1 MVRQNVPTTNVL
13 TDTILRAAEALNRE
27 ISSIFN
33 GKGRE
38 LQKLV

>member
-1 MVRQNVPTTNVL
+1 MVRQNVLTSNFL
-13 TDTILRAAEALNRE
+13 TDTLIRAAEALNRE
-27 ISSIFN
+27 ISIIFN